1 VPPRIE
7 PRLELTGALDPQLLD
22 LQEQMREQALYL
34 KCFDVK
40 TAQPGVLLMDLS
52 DAAPRDAIGG
62 RSATPAH
69 HRHHPLES
77 L

>member
-34 KCFDVK
+34 
-40 TAQPGVLLMDLS
+40 M
-52 DAAPRDAIGG
+52 
-62 RSATPAH
+62 
-69 HRHHPLES
+69 
-77 L
+77 